1 MEAKDV
7 IWKKCLEQI
16 EGTILPDSY
25 ATWFSPTYPSNLT
38 DGLITI
44 AVPNQFYR
52 KCLIENYRDLIEKT
66 LKSIADE
73 PLLVEFCVKSE
84 TYSHNG
90 TTRQGSSSME
100 KLEFNKSDP
109 ELDSSNSTLNKK
121 YNFSNW
127 IIGSSNQFAHA
138 AALAV
143 ANNPAQAY
151 NPLFLY
157 GDVGLGKTHLLHAI
171 GNYICTNNPESRI
184 RYISAESFTIDLI
197 ESIKK
202 DKMPNFRERYRP
214 LDILLVDDIQF
225 LAGKER
231 TQEEFFYTFNTLY
244 ESHKQVVITSD
255 KYPKDLQNM
264 EERLRSRFESGLI
277 ADIKPPDLETKVAIL
292 YKKAE
297 LHKKDLPQDVA
308 MFIATNIKANIRQL
322 EGVLLRLVA
331 YSSFT
336 HRPLNLELTKEVLK
350 DFTQDQTKNFTVQ
363 NILKTVAAFYDIKVS
378 DIKSKR
384 RTQKISHTRQI
395 AMYLCREHTKSSLPE
410 IGKQF
415 GGKDHTTVLFSHKKI
430 SGIIKENNNLMKAV
444 KTILKTIENGKPV

>member
-7 IWKKCLEQI
+7 IWKKCLEKI

-38 DGLITI
+38 NGLITI

-84 TYSHNG
+84 NCSDNG
-90 TTRQGSSSME
+90 TTKQGSSSME
-100 KLEFNKSDP
+100 KPEFNRSDT
-109 ELDSSNSTLNKK
+109 ELNSHNSTLNKK

-127 IIGSSNQFAHA
+127 IVGSSNQFAHA

-171 GNYICTNNPESRI
+171 GNYISTNNPGSRV

-255 KYPKDLQNM
+255 KYPKDLQNI

-297 LHKKDLPQDVA
+297 FHKADLPQDAA
-308 MFIATNIKANIRQL
+308 MFIASNIKSNIRQL

-336 HRPLNLELTKEVLK
+336 RSPLNLELTKEVLK
-350 DFTQDQTKNFTVQ
+350 DFTLDQTKNFTVQ

-430 SGIIKENNNLMKAV
+430 SGIIKQNNELSNSIREITKH
-444 KTILKTIENGKPV
+444 IESGKPV

>member
-7 IWKKCLEQI
+7 IWKKCLEKI

-430 SGIIKENNNLMKAV
+430 SSIIKENSELSNSIREITKH
-444 KTILKTIENGKPV
+444 IESGKPV

>member
-7 IWKKCLEQI
+7 IWKKCLEKI

-25 ATWFSPTYPSNLT
+25 TTWFSPTYPSNLI
-38 DGLITI
+38 DGLLTI

-84 TYSHNG
+84 PYSHNG
-90 TTRQGSSSME
+90 NTRQSSCTTEEPKS
-100 KLEFNKSDP
+100 NKSDL
-109 ELDSSNSTLNKK
+109 ELEFSNKTLNKK

-127 IIGSSNQFAHA
+127 IVGSSNQFAHA

-171 GNYICTNNPESRI
+171 GNYIFINNPESRI

-231 TQEEFFYTFNTLY
+231 TQEEFFYTFNALY

-255 KYPKDLQNM
+255 RYPKDLQNM

-297 LHKKDLPQDVA
+297 FHKTDLPQDVA
-308 MFIATNIKANIRQL
+308 MFIANNIKSNIRQL

-336 HRPLNLELTKEVLK
+336 RSPLNLELAKEVLK
-350 DFTQDQTKNFTVQ
+350 DFTLDQTKNFTVQ
-363 NILKTVAAFYDIKVS
+363 NILKTVASFYDLKVS
-378 DIKSKR
+378 DIKSKK

-430 SGIIKENNNLMKAV
+430 SGTIKENSELSKSIKEIINH
-444 KTILKTIENGKPV
+444 IESGKPV

>member
-1 MEAKDV
+1 MEAKEV
-7 IWKKCLEQI
+7 IWKKCLEKI
-16 EGTILPDSY
+16 EGAILPGSF

-84 TYSHNG
+84 NSQNGKIKQSYS
-90 TTRQGSSSME
+90 SKE
-100 KLEFNKSDP
+100 KSEFKKPDP
-109 ELDSSNSTLNKK
+109 ALDSYNSKLNKK

-127 IIGSSNQFAHA
+127 IVGSSNQFAHA

-143 ANNPAQAY
+143 ANNPALAY

-171 GNYICTNNPESRI
+171 GNYISINNPESRT

-244 ESHKQVVITSD
+244 EAHKQVVITSD

-297 LHKKDLPQDVA
+297 FHKKDLSQDVA
-308 MFIATNIKANIRQL
+308 MFIASNIKTNIRQL

-336 HRPLNLELTKEVLK
+336 HRPLNLELAKEVLK
-350 DFTQDQTKNFTVQ
+350 DFTQDQTKNFTIQ
-363 NILKTVAAFYDIKVS
+363 NILRTVAAFYDIKVS

-430 SGIIKENNNLMKAV
+430 SSIIKENNDLSNSISEITKH
-444 KTILKTIENGKPV
+444 IESGKPV

>member
-7 IWKKCLEQI
+7 IWKKCLEKI

-38 DGLITI
+38 NGLITI

-84 TYSHNG
+84 NCSDNG
-90 TTRQGSSSME
+90 TTKQGSSSME
-100 KLEFNKSDP
+100 KPEFNRSDT
-109 ELDSSNSTLNKK
+109 ELNSPKSTLNKK

-127 IIGSSNQFAHA
+127 IVGSSNQFAHA

-143 ANNPAQAY
+143 ANNPALAY

-171 GNYICTNNPESRI
+171 GNYISINNPESRT

-244 ESHKQVVITSD
+244 EAHKQVVITSD

-297 LHKKDLPQDVA
+297 FHKKDLSQDVA
-308 MFIATNIKANIRQL
+308 MFIASNIKTNIRQL

-336 HRPLNLELTKEVLK
+336 HRPLNLELAKEVLK
-350 DFTQDQTKNFTVQ
+350 DFTQDQTKNFTIQ
-363 NILKTVAAFYDIKVS
+363 NILRTVAAFYDIKVS

-430 SGIIKENNNLMKAV
+430 SSIIKENNDLSNSISEITKH
-444 KTILKTIENGKPV
+444 IESGKPV

>member
-7 IWKKCLEQI
+7 IWKKCLEKI

-66 LKSIADE
+66 LKNISDE
-73 PLLVEFCVKSE
+73 PLLVEFCVKPE

-90 TTRQGSSSME
+90 TTRQGSVAME
-100 KLEFNKSDP
+100 KQKPNKSDP
-109 ELDSSNSTLNKK
+109 EPELLIQTINQR
-121 YNFSNW
+121 YNFSNF
-127 IIGSSNQFAHA
+127 IVGSSNQFAQA

-171 GNYICTNNPESRI
+171 GNNICTNNPGSKI
-184 RYISAESFTIDLI
+184 RYLSAESFTVDLI

-202 DKMPNFRERYRP
+202 DKMSNFRERYRP

-244 ESHKQVVITSD
+244 ESHKQIVISSD
-255 KYPKDLQNM
+255 TYPKDLQNID
-264 EERLRSRFESGLI
+264 ERLKSRFESGLI

-292 YKKAE
+292 YKKADF
-297 LHKKDLPQDVA
+297 HKKDLPQDVA
-308 MFIATNIKANIRQL
+308 MFIAANIKSNIRQL

-336 HRPLNLELTKEVLK
+336 RQPLNLEHTKEILK
-350 DFTQDQTKNFTVQ
+350 DFTLTQTQNFTVQ

-378 DIKSKR
+378 DIKSKK
-384 RTQKISHTRQI
+384 RTQKISNTRQI

-444 KTILKTIENGKPV
+444 GTILKTIENGKPV

>member
-7 IWKKCLEQI
+7 IWKRCLEKI

-84 TYSHNG
+84 PYSHNG
-90 TTRQGSSSME
+90 TTSQGSSAME
-100 KLEFNKSDP
+100 NPEFNKSNP
-109 ELDSSNSTLNKK
+109 KLDSYNSTLNKK

-127 IIGSSNQFAHA
+127 IVGSSNQFAHA

-171 GNYICTNNPESRI
+171 GNYICTNNPGSRI

-231 TQEEFFYTFNTLY
+231 TQEEFFYTFNALY

-297 LHKKDLPQDVA
+297 FHKKDLSQDVA
-308 MFIATNIKANIRQL
+308 MFIATNIKTNIRQL

-336 HRPLNLELTKEVLK
+336 RSPLNLELAKEVLK
-350 DFTQDQTKNFTVQ
+350 DFTLDQTKNFTVQ
-363 NILKTVAAFYDIKVS
+363 NILRTVAAFYNIKVS
-378 DIKSKR
+378 EIKSKK

-430 SGIIKENNNLMKAV
+430 SGIIKENNDLYKSV
-444 KTILKTIENGKPV
+444 KEIVKHIESGKPV

>member
-7 IWKKCLEQI
+7 IWKKCLEKI

-66 LKSIADE
+66 LKNIADE
-73 PLLVEFCVKSE
+73 PLLVEFCVKPE
-84 TYSHNG
+84 TDSHNG
-90 TTRQGSSSME
+90 TTRQDFSATE
-100 KLEFNKSDP
+100 KPKLNKSDP
-109 ELDSSNSTLNKK
+109 DPELLIQTINQR
-121 YNFSNW
+121 YNFSNF
-127 IIGSSNQFAHA
+127 IVGSSNQFAQA

-143 ANNPAQAY
+143 ANNPARAY

-171 GNYICTNNPESRI
+171 GNNICTNNPGSKI
-184 RYISAESFTIDLI
+184 RYLSAESFTIDLI

-202 DKMPNFRERYRP
+202 DKMSNFRERYRP

-231 TQEEFFYTFNTLY
+231 TQEEFFYTFNALY
-244 ESHKQVVITSD
+244 ESHKQIVISSD
-255 KYPKDLQNM
+255 TYPKDLQNID
-264 EERLRSRFESGLI
+264 ERLKSRFESGLI

-297 LHKKDLPQDVA
+297 FHKKDLPQDVA
-308 MFIATNIKANIRQL
+308 MFIATNIKSNIRQL

-336 HRPLNLELTKEVLK
+336 RQPLNLEHTKEILK
-350 DFTQDQTKNFTVQ
+350 DFTLTQTQNFTVQ
-363 NILKTVAAFYDIKVS
+363 NILKTVAGFYDIKVS
-378 DIKSKR
+378 DIKSKK
-384 RTQKISHTRQI
+384 RTQKISTTRQI

-430 SGIIKENNNLMKAV
+430 SGIIKENNDLK
-444 KTILKTIENGKPV
+444 KSIEKILKSIKNGNPV

>member
-7 IWKKCLEQI
+7 IWKKCLEKI

-66 LKSIADE
+66 LKNISDE
-73 PLLVEFCVKSE
+73 PLLVEFCVKPE
-84 TYSHNG
+84 TGSHNG
-90 TTRQGSSSME
+90 TTKQGSVATE
-100 KLEFNKSDP
+100 KPKSNKSDP
-109 ELDSSNSTLNKK
+109 DPELLVQTINQRYS
-121 YNFSNW
+121 FSNF
-127 IIGSSNQFAHA
+127 IVGSSNQFAQA

-143 ANNPAQAY
+143 ANNPARAY

-171 GNYICTNNPESRI
+171 GNNICTNNPGMKI
-184 RYISAESFTIDLI
+184 RYLSAESFTVDLI

-202 DKMPNFRERYRP
+202 NKMSSFRERYRP

-231 TQEEFFYTFNTLY
+231 TQEEFFYTFNALY
-244 ESHKQVVITSD
+244 ESHKQIVISSD
-255 KYPKDLQNM
+255 TYPQDLQNID
-264 EERLRSRFESGLI
+264 ERLKSRFESGLV
-277 ADIKPPDLETKVAIL
+277 ADIKPPDLETKMAIL

-297 LHKKDLPQDVA
+297 FHKKDLPQDVA
-308 MFIATNIKANIRQL
+308 MFIATNIKSNVRQL

-336 HRPLNLELTKEVLK
+336 RQPLNLEHTKEILK
-350 DFTQDQTKNFTVQ
+350 DFTLTQTQNFTVQ

-378 DIKSKR
+378 DIKSKK
-384 RTQKISHTRQI
+384 RTQKVSNTRQI

-430 SGIIKENNNLMKAV
+430 SGIIKENNDLK
-444 KTILKTIENGKPV
+444 KSIEKILKLIENRNPV

>member
-7 IWKKCLEQI
+7 IWKKCLEKI

-25 ATWFSPTYPSNLT
+25 ATWFSPTYPSNLAN
-38 DGLITI
+38 GLITI

-52 KCLIENYRDLIEKT
+52 KCLIENYRDLIETT

-84 TYSHNG
+84 TCSHNG
-90 TTRQGSSSME
+90 TIKQGSSSTE
-100 KLEFNKSDP
+100 KPKFNRSDT

-127 IIGSSNQFAHA
+127 IVGSSNQFAHA

-171 GNYICTNNPESRI
+171 GNNIFTNNPGCRI

-255 KYPKDLQNM
+255 KYPKDLQNI

-297 LHKKDLPQDVA
+297 FLKADLPQDAA
-308 MFIATNIKANIRQL
+308 MFIASNIKSNIRQL

-336 HRPLNLELTKEVLK
+336 RSPLNLELAKEVLK
-350 DFTQDQTKNFTVQ
+350 DFTLDQTKNFTVQ

-384 RTQKISHTRQI
+384 RTQKISYTRQI

-430 SGIIKENNNLMKAV
+430 SNIVKENNELSLSIKEI
-444 KTILKTIENGKPV
+444 KKQIERGKPV

>member
-7 IWKKCLEQI
+7 IWKKCLEKI

-25 ATWFSPTYPSNLT
+25 ATWFSPTYPSSLT

-66 LKSIADE
+66 LKNIADE
-73 PLLVEFCVKSE
+73 PLLVEFCVKPE
-84 TYSHNG
+84 TDSHSG
-90 TTRQGSSSME
+90 TISQGPVATE
-100 KLEFNKSDP
+100 KPKPNKSD
-109 ELDSSNSTLNKK
+109 LDPKLLTQTINQR
-121 YNFSNW
+121 YNFSNF
-127 IIGSSNQFAHA
+127 IVGSSNQFAQA

-143 ANNPAQAY
+143 ANNPARAY

-171 GNYICTNNPESRI
+171 GNNICTNNPGSKI
-184 RYISAESFTIDLI
+184 RYLSAESFTIDLI

-202 DKMPNFRERYRP
+202 DKMSNFRERYRP

-244 ESHKQVVITSD
+244 ESHKQIVISSD
-255 KYPKDLQNM
+255 TYPKDLQNID
-264 EERLRSRFESGLI
+264 ERLKSRFESGLI

-297 LHKKDLPQDVA
+297 FHKKDLPQDVA
-308 MFIATNIKANIRQL
+308 MFIATNIKSNVRQL

-336 HRPLNLELTKEVLK
+336 RHPLNLEHTKEILK
-350 DFTQDQTKNFTVQ
+350 DFTLTQAQNFTVQ

-378 DIKSKR
+378 DIKSKK
-384 RTQKISHTRQI
+384 RTQKVSNTRQI

-430 SGIIKENNNLMKAV
+430 SNIIKENNALKKSV
-444 KTILKTIENGKPV
+444 EKILKTIENRSSV

>member
-7 IWKKCLEQI
+7 IWKKCLEKI
-16 EGTILPDSY
+16 EGTILPDSF

-84 TYSHNG
+84 NSHNG

-100 KLEFNKSDP
+100 KPEFNKSDP
-109 ELDSSNSTLNKK
+109 ELNSYNSTLNKK

-127 IIGSSNQFAHA
+127 IVGSSNQFAHA

-171 GNYICTNNPESRI
+171 GNNIFTNNPGSRI

-297 LHKKDLPQDVA
+297 FHKTDLPQDVA
-308 MFIATNIKANIRQL
+308 MFIATNIKSNIRQL

-336 HRPLNLELTKEVLK
+336 RSPLNLELAKEVLK
-350 DFTQDQTKNFTVQ
+350 DFTLDQTKNFTVQ

-378 DIKSKR
+378 DIREAYNFKNNIDDLGPDVPFWKLRGVEYSEI
-384 RTQKISHTRQI
+384 TTTFIIS
-395 AMYLCREHTKSSLPE
+395 
-410 IGKQF
+410 
-415 GGKDHTTVLFSHKKI
+415 
-430 SGIIKENNNLMKAV
+430 
-444 KTILKTIENGKPV
+444 

>member
-1 MEAKDV
+1 MEARDV
-7 IWKKCLEQI
+7 IWKKCLEKI

-25 ATWFSPTYPSNLT
+25 ATWFSPTYPTNLT

-66 LKSIADE
+66 LKSITDE
-73 PLLVEFCVKSE
+73 PILVEFCVKSE
-84 TYSHNG
+84 TRSQNG
-90 TTRQGSSSME
+90 TTKQGSSST
-100 KLEFNKSDP
+100 KKPEFNKSDH
-109 ELDSSNSTLNKK
+109 ELVSSKSTLNKK

-127 IIGSSNQFAHA
+127 IVGSSNQFAHA

-171 GNYICTNNPESRI
+171 GNKICINNPRSKV

-202 DKMPNFRERYRP
+202 DKMPSFRERYRP

-255 KYPKDLQNM
+255 KYPKDLQNI

-297 LHKKDLPQDVA
+297 LHKTDLPQDAA
-308 MFIATNIKANIRQL
+308 MFIASNIKSNIRQL
-322 EGVLLRLVA
+322 EGFLLRLVA

-336 HRPLNLELTKEVLK
+336 RSSLNLELTKEVLK
-350 DFTQDQTKNFTVQ
+350 DFTLDQTKNFTVQ
-363 NILKTVAAFYDIKVS
+363 NILKTVAAFYNIKVS

-384 RTQKISHTRQI
+384 RTQKISHSRQI

-430 SGIIKENNNLMKAV
+430 SSSIKENNELSNSIREITKH
-444 KTILKTIENGKPV
+444 IESGKPV

>member
-66 LKSIADE
+66 LKNISDE
-73 PLLVEFCVKSE
+73 PLLVEFCVKPE
-84 TYSHNG
+84 TDSHNG
-90 TTRQGSSSME
+90 TTRQGSVATE
-100 KLEFNKSDP
+100 KPKPNKSGPKP
-109 ELDSSNSTLNKK
+109 EPPTKTINKK
-121 YNFSNW
+121 YSFANF
-127 IIGSSNQFAHA
+127 IVGSSNQFAHA

-171 GNYICTNNPESRI
+171 GNNICTNNPGSKI
-184 RYISAESFTIDLI
+184 RYLSAESFTIDLI

-202 DKMPNFRERYRP
+202 DKMSNFRERYRP

-244 ESHKQVVITSD
+244 ESHKQIVISSD
-255 KYPKDLQNM
+255 TYPKDLQNID
-264 EERLRSRFESGLI
+264 ERLKSRFESGLI

-297 LHKKDLPQDVA
+297 FHKKDLPQDVA
-308 MFIATNIKANIRQL
+308 MFIATNMKSNIRQL

-336 HRPLNLELTKEVLK
+336 RSPLNLELAKEVLK
-350 DFTQDQTKNFTVQ
+350 DFTLDQTQNFTIQ
-363 NILKTVAAFYDIKVS
+363 NILKTVAVFYDIKVS
-378 DIKSKR
+378 DIKSKK
-384 RTQKISHTRQI
+384 RTKKISNTRQI

-430 SGIIKENNNLMKAV
+430 SGIIKENNDLRKSV
-444 KTILKTIENGKPV
+444 EKILSKIENGKPG